1 MQADHHLVLSA
12 PSTAE
17 SRAVD
22 SKQSART
29 KPKGFA
35 LTALCDCRAFRTKTT
50 EDSRLCQY
58 FAEHGDISRKPLCHL
73 YTYNRRSGSLKA
85 HSNVILATTV
95 SDLCSKTS
103 QWSTQSYQKCSDA
116 RKSCP
121 KLASLT
127 GRQHFVQDES
137 SDARKSRKKHA
148 SKTGRQHFVR
158 EGRSDARESRK
169 KLASRTGRQHFAQDE
184 SSDARFRS
192 QKLASRTGRQLFAQN
207 ESSDAR
213 FRSKKLASRTGKRH
227 FVREVHGRLRRET
240 EPNRAQNQIG
250 A

>member
-1 MQADHHLVLSA
+1 MRSANMTADHYLVLSA

-35 LTALCDCRAFRTKTT
+35 LTALCDCRAFRTKTM
-50 EDSRLCQY
+50 EDSRLCLY
-58 FAEHGDISRKPLCHL
+58 LAEHGDISRKPLCHL

-95 SDLCSKTS
+95 SDFGAKTS

-121 KLASLT
+121 KLAS
-127 GRQHFVQDES
+127 
-137 SDARKSRKKHA
+137 
-148 SKTGRQHFVR
+148 
-158 EGRSDARESRK
+158 
-169 KLASRTGRQHFAQDE
+169 
-184 SSDARFRS
+184 
-192 QKLASRTGRQLFAQN
+192 
-207 ESSDAR
+207 
-213 FRSKKLASRTGKRH
+213 RTGKRH
-227 FVREVHGRLRRET
+227 FMREVHGRPRRET
-240 EPNRAQNQIG
+240 EPNRA
-250 A
+250 

>member
-1 MQADHHLVLSA
+1 MCPNVWGIRNGVTIFLSISISIYISHPMSGRPTLLRHYQKQCCFRNERNKINSRTRSANMTADHYLVLSA

-35 LTALCDCRAFRTKTT
+35 LTALCDCRAFRTKTM

-58 FAEHGDISRKPLCHL
+58 LAEHGDISRKPLCHL

-95 SDLCSKTS
+95 SDLCAKTS

-116 RKSCP
+116 GF
-121 KLASLT
+121 LT
-127 GRQHFVQDES
+127 DFP
-137 SDARKSRKKHA
+137 ASRK
-148 SKTGRQHFVR
+148 
-158 EGRSDARESRK
+158 
-169 KLASRTGRQHFAQDE
+169 
-184 SSDARFRS
+184 
-192 QKLASRTGRQLFAQN
+192 
-207 ESSDAR
+207 
-213 FRSKKLASRTGKRH
+213 
-227 FVREVHGRLRRET
+227 
-240 EPNRAQNQIG
+240 
-250 A
+250 